1 MLTVNIWNKQPVS
14 LLFIIFRRKL
24 IILNYAFKYILDSSD
39 RYLYDRTILRTCS
52 SWYMSVK
59 KPMFNCLMCNQ
70 FETNKLI
77 VYPHMV
83 PEQLCDW

>member
-14 LLFIIFRRKL
+14 LLFTIFRRKL
-24 IILNYAFKYILDSSD
+24 IIMNYAFKYILDSSD
-39 RYLYDRTILRTCS
+39 RYIYDRTILRTCS

>member
-14 LLFIIFRRKL
+14 LLFTIFRRKL

-59 KPMFNCLMCNQ
+59 KPMFNCLMPNQ